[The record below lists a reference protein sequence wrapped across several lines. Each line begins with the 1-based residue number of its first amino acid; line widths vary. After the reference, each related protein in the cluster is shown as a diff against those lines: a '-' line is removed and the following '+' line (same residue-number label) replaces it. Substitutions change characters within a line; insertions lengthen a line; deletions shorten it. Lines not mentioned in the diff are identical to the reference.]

1 MVAHI
6 FPRWNPL
13 TKLDAP
19 NRTLPE
25 SRVRRFAKAARN
37 QRTGLKFTI
46 SGPFVI
52 CFVVGVGWRMTGFGP
67 RLGIL
72 QPTPMCTS
80 QAHVVLSLQGVK
92 YFAWDDAKNAKLRK
106 ERGIGFE
113 DIIFYIERG
122 DLLNILEHPNPRSL
136 RVHQRVF
143 VVQRDDYVFL
153 VPFPPSPAA
162 RRIYRG
168 SARRIRRLMAGPH
181 ATEPRGADHRRP
193 CDRARGDFLADD
205 ASRSRAP
212 SAVSRK
218 RFQRGLAV
226 ARIAIDTPSANA
238 ASTTSIHR
246 LGSSCTSARAAG
258 LTAVGLRPRNP
269 RRAAAAPSV
278 LISQDHSDADRG
290 ARARTRMTSASQPA
304 AGEPG
309 SP

>member
-1 MVAHI
+1 
-6 FPRWNPL
+6 
-13 TKLDAP
+13 
-19 NRTLPE
+19 
-25 SRVRRFAKAARN
+25 
-37 QRTGLKFTI
+37 
-46 SGPFVI
+46 
-52 CFVVGVGWRMTGFGP
+52 MTGFGP

-136 RVHQRVF
+136 RVPARLRRSAGRLRVPGA
-143 VVQRDDYVFL
+143 
-153 VPFPPSPAA
+153 VPAFARCAA
-162 RRIYRG
+162 YLPRICAPD
-168 SARRIRRLMAGPH
+168 SSSQMAGPH

-226 ARIAIDTPSANA
+226 ARLAIDTPSANA
-238 ASTTSIHR
+238 ASTTSMRR
-246 LGSSCTSARAAG
+246 LGSSARAPA
-258 LTAVGLRPRNP
+258 RPAFSGR
-269 RRAAAAPSV
+269 AAPS
-278 LISQDHSDADRG
+278 
-290 ARARTRMTSASQPA
+290 
-304 AGEPG
+304 
-309 SP
+309 